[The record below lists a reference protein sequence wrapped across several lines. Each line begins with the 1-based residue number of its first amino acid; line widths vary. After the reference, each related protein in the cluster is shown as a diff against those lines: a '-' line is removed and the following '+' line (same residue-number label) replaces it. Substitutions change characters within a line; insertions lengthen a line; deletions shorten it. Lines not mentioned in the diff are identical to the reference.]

1 MRKIIKLTESDLTK
15 IVTKII
21 KEQEMGDISLYLR
34 RRLGTRSEILGKMV
48 DDPNSDPLNFSD
60 EFEYADNILSWTIQ
74 DLIREFNDG
83 VIEEKE
89 DEVMDYLKEI
99 YGDHLFEIYQ
109 SEIESEDDYDDFEEL
124 D

>member
-1 MRKIIKLTESDLTK
+1 MNKVIRLNESDLTK

-34 RRLGTRSEILGKMV
+34 RRLGTISEILGKMV

-83 VIEEKE
+83 VIEENE

-99 YGDHLFEIYQ
+99 YSDHLFEIYH
-109 SEIESEDDYDDFEEL
+109 SEIESEDDFEDFEEL

>member
-1 MRKIIKLTESDLTK
+1 MKKVIRLNESNLTK

-21 KEQEMGDISLYLR
+21 KEQEMGNISLYLR
-34 RRLGTRSEILGKMV
+34 RRLGTISEILGKMV

-99 YGDHLFEIYQ
+99 YGDHLFEIYH
-109 SEIESEDDYDDFEEL
+109 SEIESEDDYEDFEEL

>member
-1 MRKIIKLTESDLTK
+1 MKKTVRLTENDLTN
-15 IVTKII
+15 IVRKVVA
-21 KEQEMGDISLYLR
+21 EQEREDILLYLR
-34 RRLGTRSEILGKMV
+34 RRLEKISEILGKMV

-99 YGDHLFEIYQ
+99 YGDHLFEIYH
-109 SEIESEDDYDDFEEL
+109 SEIESEDDYEDFEEL

>member
-1 MRKIIKLTESDLTK
+1 MIKIIKLTESDLTK

-34 RRLGTRSEILGKMV
+34 RRLGTISEILGKMV

-74 DLIREFNDG
+74 DLVREFNDG
-83 VIEEKE
+83 VIEENE
-89 DEVMDYLKEI
+89 DEVMDNLKEI
-99 YGDHLFEIYQ
+99 YSDHLFDIYHSQ
-109 SEIESEDDYDDFEEL
+109 VEPEDDFEDFEEL

>member
-1 MRKIIKLTESDLTK
+1 MKKVIRLNESDLTK

-34 RRLGTRSEILGKMV
+34 RRLGTISEILGKMV

>member
-1 MRKIIKLTESDLTK
+1 MKKVIRLNESDLTK

-34 RRLGTRSEILGKMV
+34 RRLGTISEILGKMV

-74 DLIREFNDG
+74 DLVREFNDG

-109 SEIESEDDYDDFEEL
+109 SEIESEDDFEDFEEL

>member
-1 MRKIIKLTESDLTK
+1 MKKTVRLTENDLTN
-15 IVTKII
+15 IVRKVVA
-21 KEQEMGDISLYLR
+21 EQEREYILLYLR
-34 RRLGTRSEILGKMV
+34 RRLEKISEILGKMV

-83 VIEEKE
+83 VIEENE
-89 DEVMDYLKEI
+89 DEVMDNLKEI
-99 YGDHLFEIYQ
+99 YSDHLFDIYNSQ
-109 SEIESEDDYDDFEEL
+109 VDTEDDFEDFEEL